1 MNPALDG
8 LTSTSLFQ
16 SSATPPKSASP
27 SLFAA
32 SPSLFGGATTGFGGG
47 TTGVGGGATGV
58 GGGITGVGGGT
69 TGVGGGT
76 TGVGGGTTG
85 FGGGTTS
92 FGEGTTGFGG
102 GLPAFSLGKENSKG
116 EVPLTTAF
124 QPWNPPSPNSLEG
137 CGQSI
142 TFPHPFSDYSFE
154 VSYFGM
160 LANVSEANY
169 PVLNRNFVLMTTA
182 LGTATGHLGF
192 KSTRSSSCLY

>member
-27 SLFAA
+27 SLF
-32 SPSLFGGATTGFGGG
+32 GGATTGFGGG
-47 TTGVGGGATGV
+47 ITGVGGGATGV
-58 GGGITGVGGGT
+58 GGGITSVGGGT
-69 TGVGGGT
+69 TGVGGGITGVEGGT
-76 TGVGGGTTG
+76 TGIGGGTTG
-85 FGGGTTS
+85 IGGGTTS

-102 GLPAFSLGKENSKG
+102 GLPEFSLGKENSKG

-124 QPWNPPSPNSLEG
+124 QPWNPPSPSLLDG
-137 CGQSI
+137 CGHSI
-142 TFPHPFSDYSFE
+142 TFPDPFSDYSFE